1 MSLQLKI
8 SSPEK
13 VIFNGNIKQISIPT
27 ESGEFTILP
36 GHAPMVSSLK
46 PGIIKIIPEQ
56 EDISNEFIFRKNII
70 SISVSKWMI
79 FVDGKK
85 IHIVTSVATTKAIQ
99 WEDMLRKMKQELEE
113 KIRILKQ
120 QWSLEEIEKSL
131 IKLEKINAD
140 IKLEKIN
147 SLK

>member
-1 MSLQLKI
+1 MGLQLKI

-13 VIFNGNIKQISIPT
+13 LIFNWSIKQISIPT
-27 ESGEFTILP
+27 ESWEFTILP

-85 IHIVTSVATTKAIQ
+85 VHIVTSVATTKSIQ
-99 WEDMLRKMKQELEE
+99 WEDTLRKMKQELEE
-113 KIRILKQ
+113 KIKILKQ